1 MARERK
7 GGLAYDAV
15 PDLVRSGAPAHPA
28 ESRQVRSGAPAHPAE
43 SRQVRSGAPE
53 HQEDGPQVQSGAS
66 AHRKDRSKV
75 QSGASAHQEDR
86 PQVPPRPAASRS
98 SSRPPKSKRKAKAA
112 NLEYDPEPF
121 EGARAA
127 AGPSPAAQDTLCA
140 RGLMGPARKV
150 EQAPTPAVT
159 ASRGAASK
167 VKTGKPRV
175 AAETASKKERAVQ
188 SSRTQKRSQA
198 RPAAK
203 GPQRKQ
209 SAPPRKTTTRK
220 SQAKRI
226 ARTVRLAP
234 NVEAKLQQIADTFG
248 VDLNSAVAIAIT
260 HGFKA
265 LGDAGLVPE
274 FDVVPSADS
283 RR

>member
-1 MARERK
+1 MARGRK

-15 PDLVRSGAPAHPA
+15 PDLVPSGAP
-28 ESRQVRSGAPAHPAE
+28 VHPAE

-53 HQEDGPQVQSGAS
+53 HQEDGPQVQSGAPV
-66 AHRKDRSKV
+66 HRKDRSQV
-75 QSGASAHQEDR
+75 QSGAPAHQDDR
-86 PQVPPRPAASRS
+86 PQVPTRPVSSRS
-98 SSRPPKSKRKAKAA
+98 SSRPPKSKRKTRAA
-112 NLEYDPEPF
+112 RLEYDPEPF

-140 RGLMGPARKV
+140 RGLMGPARPV
-150 EQAPTPAVT
+150 EQTPAPAVT
-159 ASRGAASK
+159 ASRGAPSK
-167 VKTGKPRV
+167 VKTGKPRATV
-175 AAETASKKERAVQ
+175 ETVSKKERAGQ
-188 SSRTQKRSQA
+188 PSRTQKRSQA

-203 GPQRKQ
+203 GTQRKQ

-234 NVEAKLQQIADTFG
+234 NVEAKLQQIADAFG
-248 VDLNSAVAIAIT
+248 VDLNAAVAIAIT

-265 LGDAGLVPE
+265 MEDLGMVEENNPVRPAK
-274 FDVVPSADS
+274 AN
-283 RR
+283 R